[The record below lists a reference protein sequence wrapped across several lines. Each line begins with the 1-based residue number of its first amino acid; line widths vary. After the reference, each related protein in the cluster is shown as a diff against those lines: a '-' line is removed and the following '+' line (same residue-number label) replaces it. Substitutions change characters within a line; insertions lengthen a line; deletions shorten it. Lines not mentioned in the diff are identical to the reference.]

1 MLFVAA
7 VATLVPV
14 GDAAAGTDD
23 GLFDQTG
30 AISAGATFSL
40 TVAGRGGVPG
50 SGVGSVALNVTA
62 VNPSGSGYITVW
74 PAGQTQPN
82 ASNLNFVGG
91 QTIPN
96 MVIVPLGANGQISL
110 FSSATVDLLVDVL
123 GWFPTGSSFTGI
135 TPARLM
141 DTRVPPPP
149 PGQSKIRVLSLDFIP
164 LIDRGGSMQDWPI
177 DTIQAR
183 QRLGVASPSSA
194 PIDDFYG
201 EYDFS
206 LSQVRSRIDGTE
218 PIVVDTLELGSR
230 YRGSGTAAL
239 DYEIVHRAEFLKP
252 IPLSPSRSYGG
263 NPLPDYLRLL
273 SDVDICGW
281 VDDQQVRE
289 VWIWSYQGVRKSGW
303 ESNLSF
309 RGGDIS
315 NSDQDPTDLP
325 LCGHSYTVYEYN
337 YGRGPQQA
345 VHNHMH
351 QFERIFAL
359 INGGQP
365 FSRFWSAASCGTT
378 HRPPNSDHDYQYD
391 SMTLATSDCEKWSMV
406 GPQAGTGV
414 NAQTWSRTVPNGDP
428 ELGFYVWW
436 MQNVPGLQSSA
447 TSANWWAMI
456 ADLDEAYPRRD
467 RF

>member
-123 GWFPTGSSFTGI
+123 GWFPTGSSFTGL

-201 EYDFS
+201 CLLY
-206 LSQVRSRIDGTE
+206 T
-218 PIVVDTLELGSR
+218 
-230 YRGSGTAAL
+230 
-239 DYEIVHRAEFLKP
+239 
-252 IPLSPSRSYGG
+252 SPS
-263 NPLPDYLRLL
+263 
-273 SDVDICGW
+273 
-281 VDDQQVRE
+281 
-289 VWIWSYQGVRKSGW
+289 
-303 ESNLSF
+303 
-309 RGGDIS
+309 
-315 NSDQDPTDLP
+315 
-325 LCGHSYTVYEYN
+325 
-337 YGRGPQQA
+337 
-345 VHNHMH
+345 
-351 QFERIFAL
+351 
-359 INGGQP
+359 
-365 FSRFWSAASCGTT
+365 
-378 HRPPNSDHDYQYD
+378 
-391 SMTLATSDCEKWSMV
+391 
-406 GPQAGTGV
+406 
-414 NAQTWSRTVPNGDP
+414 
-428 ELGFYVWW
+428 
-436 MQNVPGLQSSA
+436 
-447 TSANWWAMI
+447 
-456 ADLDEAYPRRD
+456 PRD
-467 RF
+467 